1 MQGKGRLN
9 RNFTLAAAIIC
20 WPLFSILG
28 WAQSSISPPDWDEI
42 LKAGRTYFSDPT
54 SENAL
59 ELYKAL
65 PETQV
70 RGDRDGKEFRDVFYF
85 FDAHLDLIR
94 HQVLLADRNAVKVAV
109 RLWTIS
115 DGAFSEVLSEVLG
128 DLIQVDPKM
137 FIEEIREFPWPKDYG
152 DFDEWLSQGN
162 ILCDAG
168 IEVSEEIRR
177 KKLESRIR
185 ALETV
190 TDSRLAKVRDHYI
203 SIIIRH
209 LRDIGEYRDLTCHV
223 S

>member
-1 MQGKGRLN
+1 M
-9 RNFTLAAAIIC
+9 TAIILLLLLA
-20 WPLFSILG
+20 PLG
-28 WAQSSISPPDWDEI
+28 GAQSSVSPPDWDKI
-42 LKAGRTYFSDPT
+42 LKAGQTYFNDPT
-54 SENAL
+54 SANSL

-70 RGDRDGKEFRDVFYF
+70 RSVRDGQEFRDVFYF
-85 FDAHLDLIR
+85 FDAHLGALE
-94 HQVLLADRNAVKVAV
+94 HHVLLADRNAVRVAV
-109 RLWTIS
+109 RLWTIA
-115 DGAFSEVLSEVLG
+115 DGAFAEVLSEMLG

-137 FIEEIREFPWPKDYG
+137 FIEEIRNFPWPKDYG

-162 ILCDAG
+162 ILCAAG

-190 TDSRLAKVRDHYI
+190 TDSRFAKVRDHYI

-209 LRDIGEYRDLTCHV
+209 LRDIGEYRDLDL
-223 S
+223 SRQLS